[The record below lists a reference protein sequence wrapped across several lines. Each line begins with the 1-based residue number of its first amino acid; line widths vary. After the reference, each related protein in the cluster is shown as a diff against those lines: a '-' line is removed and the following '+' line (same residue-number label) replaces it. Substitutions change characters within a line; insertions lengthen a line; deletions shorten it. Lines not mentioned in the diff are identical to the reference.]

1 MNEVVK
7 HMQIVDLTGCRLMHK
22 ESKSKT
28 KKVES
33 FCSADCP
40 NDCPDTSISPS
51 DLFPLVIADG
61 QGLMELHIVSL
72 QISTSVSTK

>member
-1 MNEVVK
+1 MNEIVK
-7 HMQIVDLTGCRLMHK
+7 HVQIVDSTGCHFMHE

-33 FCSADCP
+33 VCSADCP
-40 NDCPDTSISPS
+40 NDCVDTSISSS